1 MIWVGLEWGAPM
13 ACGAACIAIHKF
25 AVQLVSN
32 RLTVRGYRSNANGLM
47 RALVFLLLAHLIE
60 IALFAG
66 AIFLLDRAIPGASLT
81 GAFQGSIEDYLYFS
95 STTYSSLGFGDIVPN
110 GGLRLLVGVEAL
122 VGLIMIAWTA
132 AFLFA
137 ETDQQGRGS

>member
-1 MIWVGLEWGAPM
+1 MWVALEWGMPM

-32 RLTVRGYRSNANGLM
+32 RLTVRGYRSNAQGLM
-47 RALVFLLLAHLIE
+47 RALVFLLLAHLFE

-66 AIFLLDRAIPGASLT
+66 AIFTLDQAIPNAALKGE
-81 GAFQGSIEDYLYFS
+81 FQGSVEDYLYFS
-95 STTYSSLGFGDIVPN
+95 STTYSSLGFGDITPT
-110 GGLRLLVGVEAL
+110 GGLRLLVGVEAV

-137 ETDQQGRGS
+137 ETDQQSRGE